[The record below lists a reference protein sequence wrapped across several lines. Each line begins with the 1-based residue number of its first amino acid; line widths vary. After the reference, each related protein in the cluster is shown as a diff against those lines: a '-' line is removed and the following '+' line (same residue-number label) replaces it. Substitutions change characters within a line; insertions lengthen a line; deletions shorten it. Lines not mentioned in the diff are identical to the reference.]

1 MPRNISSQQKKCLFD
16 SRMAAILASNAA
28 SSILGSILLGS
39 DFPIVRFLSLFF
51 FEKSIAKN
59 ITSFLASLFSLW
71 WPVAWTGSLTSLI
84 LNLTE
89 ILR

>member
-1 MPRNISSQQKKCLFD
+1 
-16 SRMAAILASNAA
+16 MAAILASNAA

-59 ITSFLASLFSLW
+59 LTSFLASLLDDMEVWLFDFE
-71 WPVAWTGSLTSLI
+71 
-84 LNLTE
+84 LNWDTE
-89 ILR
+89 MQFAEMKGESVLRA

>member
-1 MPRNISSQQKKCLFD
+1 
-16 SRMAAILASNAA
+16 MAAILASNAA

-59 ITSFLASLFSLW
+59 LTSFLASLLDDLEVWLFDFE
-71 WPVAWTGSLTSLI
+71 
-84 LNLTE
+84 LNWDTE
-89 ILR
+89 MQKPEIAEMKGESVLRA